1 MKDEKAKYLIIDA
14 KDIKKQL
21 YNMKREYGFNDW
33 FNVYTLDKII
43 NAKKIFEKYNIP
55 EEFQKI
61 IIKINIPFFIITEAE
76 EYTMGFAFD
85 LTGRKIEKKN
95 NIKYITAT
103 NKPFLYDNQIFEN
116 TIKFKAQL
124 TYAKFDDVIN
134 FLIQLD
140 NNDYLKSYLESIK
153 EFFGISININS
164 LIDAWNQ
171 EKDVKKALKLYKK
184 TYNRS

>member
-1 MKDEKAKYLIIDA
+1 
-14 KDIKKQL
+14 
-21 YNMKREYGFNDW
+21 
-33 FNVYTLDKII
+33 
-43 NAKKIFEKYNIP
+43 
-55 EEFQKI
+55 
-61 IIKINIPFFIITEAE
+61 
-76 EYTMGFAFD
+76 MGFVFD
-85 LTGRKIEKKN
+85 LTGGKIEKEN

-103 NKPFLYDNQIFEN
+103 NKPFLYDDQIFEN
-116 TIKFKAQL
+116 TIKFKTQL
-124 TYAKFDDVIN
+124 TYAKFNDVIN